1 MSKTAEELK
10 DMLNDI
16 ERDVYDGID
25 FGGMFTEAYVLADE
39 LGESIDKLREENT
52 KLREH
57 IADLWEFGFSKNAG
71 ANSIKEYLR
80 KVDELRDRTYELL
93 GAAK

>member
-1 MSKTAEELK
+1 MTAT
-10 DMLNDI
+10 
-16 ERDVYDGID
+16 ER
-25 FGGMFTEAYVLADE
+25 EALCARIDE
-39 LGESIDKLREENT
+39 LCAENERLRSVVSDGADNVREIMAENA

-93 GAAK
+93 GVAK

>member
-1 MSKTAEELK
+1 MTGCNLLDGEMPTARQNGKRLPCERLYAEKEEL
-10 DMLNDI
+10 
-16 ERDVYDGID
+16 
-25 FGGMFTEAYVLADE
+25 LA
-39 LGESIDKLREENT
+39 ENA

-93 GAAK
+93 GVAK

>member
-1 MSKTAEELK
+1 MREFIITSDQMKMLAESVGYFVDEPIGEVVIGGETLPDAGEL
-10 DMLNDI
+10 
-16 ERDVYDGID
+16 R
-25 FGGMFTEAYVLADE
+25 TENA
-39 LGESIDKLREENT
+39 

-71 ANSIKEYLR
+71 ANSVKEYLR

-93 GAAK
+93 GVTA

>member
-1 MSKTAEELK
+1 MSRTDLDAATLARSLRSMAGDGSMEWCHEPMQTSVLLDIA
-10 DMLNDI
+10 DML
-16 ERDVYDGID
+16 
-25 FGGMFTEAYVLADE
+25 DE
-39 LGESIDKLREENT
+39 NA

-93 GAAK
+93 GVAK

>member
-1 MSKTAEELK
+1 MA
-10 DMLNDI
+10 M
-16 ERDVYDGID
+16 
-25 FGGMFTEAYVLADE
+25 
-39 LGESIDKLREENT
+39 SIDSLERRNKQLEAENEQ
-52 KLREH
+52 LREH

-93 GAAK
+93 GVAK